1 MRLTVWS
8 VFLPKEKPG
17 DGYCEHHD
25 HLEFRFGG
33 QAGYPEGFAGS
44 TLHHN
49 RGVSGNQDGLAEGYD
64 FYIGIE
70 SHMYPLASDG
80 WLHLTSLEGE
90 EELHIFSHMPA
101 ALHRGE
107 ASCLAVAVRRGM
119 AFLTDDARAR
129 SVARELQVVVSGTL
143 GILVRAVTEEHLSLE
158 VADSVLNQMIK
169 AGYHSPYGTLAG
181 LLTG

>member
-1 MRLTVWS
+1 VTVIANTTIISNFASVGRLDI
-8 VFLPKEKPG
+8 LK
-17 DGYCEHHD
+17 D
-25 HLEFRFGG
+25 LLG
-33 QAGYPEGFAGS
+33 QLYITTEVYAEI
-44 TLHHN
+44 
-49 RGVSGNQDGLAEGYD
+49 QDGLAEGYD

-90 EELHIFSHMPA
+90 EELRIFSHMPA

-143 GILVRAVTEEHLSLE
+143 GILVRSVTEEHLSLE

>member
-1 MRLTVWS
+1 MTVIANTTIISNFASVGRLDI
-8 VFLPKEKPG
+8 LK
-17 DGYCEHHD
+17 D
-25 HLEFRFGG
+25 LLG
-33 QAGYPEGFAGS
+33 QLYITTEVYAEI
-44 TLHHN
+44 
-49 RGVSGNQDGLAEGYD
+49 QDGLAEGYD
-64 FYIGIE
+64 FDIGIE

-90 EELHIFSHMPA
+90 EELRIFSHMPA
-101 ALHRGE
+101 ALHRAE
-107 ASCLAVAVRRGM
+107 ASCLGVAVRRGM

-129 SVARELQVVVSGTL
+129 SGARELQVLVSGTL